1 MILVQ
6 TAKYL
11 SILSTL
17 NLIIINFT
25 MYLHF
30 VREGARNLVRVHVR
44 ACVRVYRG
52 QRPTLAESILS
63 CHLWDIGIG
72 LRLSGLCINAS
83 LYHLTAPRLAFLKS
97 LCVNLIIYVCVPHVG
112 IGRGQSSSLDLE
124 FQALVSYLVWVL
136 GTKLGPYER
145 CKVSCS

>member
-1 MILVQ
+1 MIFLQ

-17 NLIIINFT
+17 SLLIINFI

-30 VREGARNLVRVHVR
+30 VREGARTLMRVH
-44 ACVRVYRG
+44 VYRG

-63 CHLWDIGIG
+63 CHLWDIGSG

-83 LYHLTAPRLAFLKS
+83 LYHLTAPRLAFLKKF
-97 LCVNLIIYVCVPHVG
+97 VCESDYICMCTTCGDWKRAIKFLGSGVPG
-112 IGRGQSSSLDLE
+112 PCELPDLGAGN
-124 FQALVSYLVWVL
+124 QTWAL
-136 GTKLGPYER
+136 
-145 CKVSCS
+145 